1 MTAIGEQPA
10 DRKLQ
15 IPEIRSRLFQPKR
28 PLADKISS
36 DKGKKSSQSHLFWL
50 QFQKKP
56 HKIVIQIPELIMQLE
71 VDFQSDFSNVLEAI
85 TTVKIPGITVDAF
98 AFISK
103 VSKEVLLK
111 ETEPTKI
118 SNNPTISKSTIQ
130 GIQRLT
136 EDLIIEVTVKYTLK
150 STVQDASPK
159 IKVVTCNL
167 GLPLVAPWK
176 LWKLSENTLWGPI
189 KNSLCNSVETEEEDF
204 KPPENDECFMY

>member
-1 MTAIGEQPA
+1 M
-10 DRKLQ
+10 
-15 IPEIRSRLFQPKR
+15 F
-28 PLADKISS
+28 LA
-36 DKGKKSSQSHLFWL
+36 
-50 QFQKKP
+50 
-56 HKIVIQIPELIMQLE
+56 
-71 VDFQSDFSNVLEAI
+71 
-85 TTVKIPGITVDAF
+85 
-98 AFISK
+98 
-103 VSKEVLLK
+103 LK
-111 ETEPTKI
+111 
-118 SNNPTISKSTIQ
+118 
-130 GIQRLT
+130 